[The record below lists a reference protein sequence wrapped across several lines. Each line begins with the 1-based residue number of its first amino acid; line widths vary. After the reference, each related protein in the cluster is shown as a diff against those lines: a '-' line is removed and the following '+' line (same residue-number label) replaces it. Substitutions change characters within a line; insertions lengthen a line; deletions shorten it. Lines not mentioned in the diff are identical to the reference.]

1 MGLLLA
7 VVGAV
12 IAAGLWAKKR
22 MRDMD
27 YLFDHSQE
35 ARQERARWGIK
46 EKAIFFFGGGQPPGI

>member
-7 VVGAV
+7 VVAGV

-27 YLFDHSQE
+27 YLFDQSKGS
-35 ARQERARWGIK
+35 RQKRAEWGIR